1 MVQQVLWTHLQPV
14 FVADSKRFQA
24 RRGQWT
30 GEQSLT
36 ELIKDLEDED
46 SEGSDLVGES
56 DTDKDFQT
64 VPEISTF
71 RFQNDIWGDLK
82 ASLNIR

>member
-1 MVQQVLWTHLQPV
+1 MLIFYLGDLANVCLFLLVSFQGSHTRVVQQVLWTHLQPV

-46 SEGSDLVGES
+46 SEGSDLVRE
-56 DTDKDFQT
+56 
-64 VPEISTF
+64 
-71 RFQNDIWGDLK
+71 
-82 ASLNIR
+82 